1 MGRCEHGPVDPRP
14 RDPGTGC
21 PVCATFIYGLLI
33 GFPALVAIIAVLIT
47 LLRD

>member
-1 MGRCEHGPVDPRP
+1 MARWTHDHET
-14 RDPGTGC
+14 PGTGC